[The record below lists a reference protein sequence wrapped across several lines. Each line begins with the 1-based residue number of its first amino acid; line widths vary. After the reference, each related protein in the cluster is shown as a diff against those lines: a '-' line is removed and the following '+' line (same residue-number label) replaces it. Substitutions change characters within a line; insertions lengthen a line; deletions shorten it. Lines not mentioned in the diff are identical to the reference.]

1 MDGYALLGLLAILYA
16 IAVVYI
22 AAKKP
27 PKLWEMAKIRMFRK
41 VLGEKGTVIF
51 FYLFALQAV
60 VLGIWLLSM

>member
-41 VLGEKGTVIF
+41 VLGEQGTVVF
-51 FYLFALQAV
+51 FYVFALLAI

>member
-16 IAVVYI
+16 ILVVYI

-41 VLGEKGTVIF
+41 VLGEQGTVAF
-51 FYLFALQAV
+51 FYVFAV
-60 VLGIWLLSM
+60 VFIALGIWLITM

>member
-51 FYLFALQAV
+51 FYVFALLAV